1 MDASFFVSSSIN
13 LSTIQENRLTHLI
26 PFCVGVYVH
35 TQKGE
40 KRDKSGFPV
49 FATVIEANCIQKRS
63 EMTNNS
69 LSDDDKR
76 KIRELSQDP
85 QVRLWNIDEL
95 QTWKCDF

>member
-1 MDASFFVSSSIN
+1 MYLKSFA
-13 LSTIQENRLTHLI
+13 
-26 PFCVGVYVH
+26 VGVYIH

-85 QVRLWNIDEL
+85 QVRLLCLDEL
-95 QTWKCDF
+95 PAWKCDN